1 LKKLEYNTTILE
13 YASVDEL
20 SSDDKQLVVMARE
33 AAEVAYAPYSNFQVG
48 AALMLGNGVC
58 VKGCNQE
65 NVAYPSG
72 LCAER
77 VAVFS
82 AYSQYP
88 GIAMNTIAITA
99 KSKNFTV
106 DNPITPCGSCRQ
118 VLAEYE
124 HLQGSPIRIIMTGE
138 TGKVLIIQKVEDILP
153 LSFKEEK
160 LKK

>member
-13 YASVDEL
+13 FASAEEL
-20 SSDDKQLVVMARE
+20 SSEDQHLILMARE

-48 AALMLGNGVC
+48 AALMLENGKC

-77 VAVFS
+77 VAVFAS
-82 AYSQYP
+82 YAQYP
-88 GIAMNTIAITA
+88 GIVMNTIAITA
-99 KSKNFTV
+99 KSKNFIV

-124 HLQGSPIRIIMTGE
+124 HLQGSPIRVILTGE
-138 TGKVLIIQKVEDILP
+138 TGKVLVIQKIEDILP

>member
-1 LKKLEYNTTILE
+1 MKKLEYKTTILE
-13 YASVDEL
+13 YESAEEL
-20 SSDDKQLVVMARE
+20 SAEDRHLVEMARE
-33 AAEVAYAPYSNFQVG
+33 AADVAYAPYSNFQVG
-48 AALMLGNGVC
+48 AALMLENGLC

-88 GIAMNTIAITA
+88 GIKMVTIAITA
-99 KSKNFTV
+99 KSKKFIV

-124 HLQGSPIRIIMTGE
+124 HLQGSPIRIILSGN
-138 TGKVLIIQKVEDILP
+138 TGKVLIVRKVDDILP
-153 LSFKEEK
+153 LSFKEDK